1 MTRTRILLVAVGI
14 LGLVGVTLGG
24 VALWVSS
31 NSPPYVVARA
41 LTPEEAEAGVPL
53 ESQSFD
59 TFEAAMASIGADPDD
74 FRPAEPPVDS
84 KPADDH
90 CVVSISSVQPGEL
103 YSVVSEPQ
111 CYSTFSEA
119 WAAANGA
126 GPEGSRTV
134 IGIDYWDAEFQGAS
148 LTWSANNTVGC
159 NTGLSYSA
167 ASMPSGWND
176 TVSSAKTYGGCS
188 TNTHYEATSSRGTQ
202 LVCQCATMGVM
213 NNQTSS
219 ERWGP

>member
-14 LGLVGVTLGG
+14 LGLVGVT
-24 VALWVSS
+24 LWVSS

-74 FRPAEPPVDS
+74 FRHGDVPQLKRSGPAG
-84 KPADDH
+84 DH
-90 CVVSISSVQPGEL
+90 CIVAISPVEAGKQYSKVSD
-103 YSVVSEPQ
+103 YQ
-111 CYSTFSEA
+111 CYGTFSEA
-119 WAAANGA
+119 QDAANGV
-126 GPEGSRTV
+126 GLRSSRTV
-134 IGIDYWDAEFQGAS
+134 IGIDYWDAKFQGAS

-188 TNTHYEATSSRGTQ
+188 TNTHYEDSSSWGMQ

-213 NNQTSS
+213 NDQTSS